1 MLVNNTFL
9 KFGFNGAN
17 SRTMSCNVDSF
28 VEQWDAS
35 MTLALLMI
43 VGHNNDV
50 ESMGCMTQMLK
61 CHATINSKV

>member
-1 MLVNNTFL
+1 
-9 KFGFNGAN
+9 
-17 SRTMSCNVDSF
+17 VDSS

-35 MTLALLMI
+35 MSLALLVI

-50 ESMGCMTQMLK
+50 ESMGWMTQMLK